1 MMILKCLVEAS
12 IAFHY
17 AATPVH
23 TEKLIRAGMSS
34 EIG

>member
-1 MMILKCLVEAS
+1 MNVRPLHLSEREALS
-12 IAFHY
+12 L
-17 AATPVH
+17 